1 MFNRFFKTAV
11 ALWALVAITALPSSA
26 QFALHG
32 GDRVN
37 PDDFELT
44 TFAENLN
51 YPVGMVE
58 LPDHSILVAVGIGG
72 SFFSSTT
79 SQILRLVDADDDG
92 VSETREV
99 IVDGLSIGGASA
111 LRMAGDLLFISG
123 QGTQIAILRLGPAPT
138 YAVTEVGRLTIN
150 YNVSWMH
157 PQSALQ
163 ARLLADGVYELYFPL
178 GSKVNFATTTA
189 TLPLTSTIGIEAD
202 LAGDAIHRVRFRDEG
217 GTLVG
222 IDHEQIAT
230 GLRSASGLAFHPRTG
245 DLYFEDNGIDGLQK
259 AIEAHSADEV
269 NMIPL
274 AQIGGEIEDF
284 GFPDNHITYRTGEF
298 TAGTPCV
305 RTLNVLCEPV
315 DVEPLTRQD
324 IPPLFAFTPLPNPAD
339 GSESE
344 GPNEITFAPPGFPLG
359 LNNGLF
365 VGFHGQFSR
374 SGLSNEENPLVFA
387 DLQTGEYFHFVG
399 NDEPRV
405 GHLDG
410 LLATRDRLYVADIS
424 SNGGFGSSGG
434 GTGFIY
440 RIRYTGDP
448 PTAILEVEGET
459 PNGFEMGAA
468 YPNPFNPETTIDFQ
482 IPVAG
487 NGQHATLRVYD
498 ITGRVVK
505 TLMSDVV
512 AAGNYRAGWDGTDA
526 AGRAVAS
533 GGYLFELRVGD
544 VFAQTQRV
552 TLLK

>member
-1 MFNRFFKTAV
+1 MFKNLLKSTLAP
-11 ALWALVAITALPSSA
+11 LALVVITALPSTA

-32 GDRVN
+32 DGRVN

-44 TFAENLN
+44 TFAADLN

-58 LPDHSILVAVGIGG
+58 LPDHSILVAVSIGG
-72 SFFSSTT
+72 SFFSSSS

-99 IVDGLSIGGASA
+99 IVDRLSIGGPSA

-123 QGTQIAILRLGPAPT
+123 QGSQIAILRLGPAPA
-138 YAVTEVGRLTIN
+138 YEVTEVGRLTIN
-150 YNVSWMH
+150 YSGRWLH

-163 ARLLADGVYELYFPL
+163 ARLLSDGVYELYFPL
-178 GSKVNFATTTA
+178 GSRVNFATTTA
-189 TLPLTSTIGIEAD
+189 TLPLTSTIGIEAE

-245 DLYFEDNGIDGLQK
+245 DLYFEDNGIDGLVE

-284 GFPDNHITYRTGEF
+284 GFPGNHTAYRTGEF
-298 TAGTPCV
+298 VGG
-305 RTLNVLCEPV
+305 
-315 DVEPLTRQD
+315 QD
-324 IPPLFAFTPLPNPAD
+324 IPPVFAFTPLPNPAD

-344 GPNEITFAPPGFPLG
+344 GPNEIAFAPPGFPEG

-374 SGLSNEENPLVFA
+374 GGLSNEENPLVFA
-387 DLQTGEYFHFVG
+387 DLQTGSYFHFVG
-399 NDEPRV
+399 NDEPGV

-448 PTAILEVEGET
+448 PTAILEVEGQT
-459 PNGFEMGAA
+459 PDGFAMGEA
-468 YPNPFNPETTIDFQ
+468 YPNPFNPATTIDFQ
-482 IPVAG
+482 IPAAG
-487 NGQHATLRVYD
+487 DGQHAILRVYD
-498 ITGRVVK
+498 ITGRVVT
-505 TLMSDVV
+505 TLMNDVV
-512 AAGNYRAGWDGTDA
+512 TAGNYQAGWDGTDA